1 MGQLDLHS
9 RHTKGN
15 VKSLDRALLSGSL
28 GSVGRVNSSQFN
40 AGAAGPI
47 MIIICA
53 TACHPRKLCP
63 ASFLDLAL
71 LQWNSNHFGQTR
83 DEPTNVDRRVSICS
97 IRALCLDSPHNIYLR
112 GCYGFGFLCFF
123 FFLKLSYEVQIYD
136 GFLGR
141 GNERIEERG
150 EDGRREGCSKEG
162 REERR

>member
-1 MGQLDLHS
+1 MPC
-9 RHTKGN
+9 
-15 VKSLDRALLSGSL
+15 LLY
-28 GSVGRVNSSQFN
+28 
-40 AGAAGPI
+40 
-47 MIIICA
+47 
-53 TACHPRKLCP
+53 
-63 ASFLDLAL
+63 FLDLSL

-83 DEPTNVDRRVSICS
+83 DGPTNVDRRVSICS
-97 IRALCLDSPHNIYLR
+97 IRALYLDIPHNIYLR

-150 EDGRREGCSKEG
+150 ENGRREGGSKEG

>member
-1 MGQLDLHS
+1 MPCLLH
-9 RHTKGN
+9 
-15 VKSLDRALLSGSL
+15 
-28 GSVGRVNSSQFN
+28 
-40 AGAAGPI
+40 
-47 MIIICA
+47 
-53 TACHPRKLCP
+53 
-63 ASFLDLAL
+63 FLDLAW
-71 LQWNSNHFGQTR
+71 LQWNSNHFGQTG
-83 DEPTNVDRRVSICS
+83 DEPTNVDRRLESQFVQSVPCV
-97 IRALCLDSPHNIYLR
+97 LDIPHNIYLR